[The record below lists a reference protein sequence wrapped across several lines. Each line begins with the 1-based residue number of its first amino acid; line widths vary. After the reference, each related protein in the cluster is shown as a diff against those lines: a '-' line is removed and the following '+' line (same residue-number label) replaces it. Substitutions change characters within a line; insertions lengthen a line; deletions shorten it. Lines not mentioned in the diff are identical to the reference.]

1 MRPAYRFSRRLVI
14 GTAAALVAGTL
25 LLINLTSG
33 QTSVADQTP
42 MPHSPAGHTKDHA
55 PETAAPWAG
64 SSSCR
69 ECHATFYEKW
79 ATSRHGLAMQ
89 PFTPEFAAA
98 ELKPQGEPIMVR
110 GVTYQVQLSP
120 RGGWVEEQR
129 AGEEKK
135 YGIEHALGGKYVYYF
150 LTPMDRGRLQVLPLA
165 YDVRRQEW
173 FDTTGSAAR
182 GIMHFEDEVLDWR
195 APQLTF
201 NTSCHGCHVSQFSAN
216 FDPQTDSYH
225 ATWAEPGINC
235 ETCHA
240 SGVEHVRLFRAL
252 GPNDETPVDPKIIST
267 KHFSI
272 DQINDLCAPCHA
284 KSAPLTNSFTPGNR
298 FFDNYDLVGPEH
310 SDFYPDGRDLGE
322 NYTYTSW
329 RMSPCVKSGALDC
342 MHCHTSSGRYRF
354 ADDANQACLPCHR
367 SHVADVV
374 AHTHHQ
380 SDSAGS
386 KCVACHM
393 PVTEFARMLRS
404 DHSMRPPMPAATLA
418 FRSPNACNQCHA
430 DQDAAWA
437 DKHVREWRSRDYQ
450 APVLHVGGL
459 VRAAREGQWARLP
472 DMLAYLSS
480 TDRDEIFATALIR
493 LLRSCEDPAKWPV
506 LVRCLEDPS
515 PLVRSAAAVAL
526 DHIPTKDSLEALL
539 EATRDDYRL
548 VRVRA
553 AASLAGV
560 PVDSLNEGQRADLRR
575 ATDEFLAIAQARPDD
590 AASHHN
596 LGNFY
601 MDQRNFD
608 RAVESF
614 ERAFRFMPDNAAPL
628 VNASIAH
635 NVAGRNDKAEES
647 LRRALRAEP
656 KNAAASLNLGL
667 LLAEMGQL
675 DEAQDALRAAFEN
688 DPQSDAAAYNLG
700 VMRAGEHPA
709 EGVKWCRT
717 AYTLRPTE
725 PKYAYTLAFYLLG
738 QDDREEAIALLRT
751 VTDARVPYL
760 DAYILLGRLLE
771 EGGAIDQAV
780 ALYRDASAVKE
791 LPEAAREQFRLRAER
806 MSTSRR

>member
-1 MRPAYRFSRRLVI
+1 MHPAYQASTRSAI
-14 GTAAALVAGTL
+14 GLTAALAAGPF
-25 LLINLTSG
+25 LLINLITSEPG
-33 QTSVADQTP
+33 VAK
-42 MPHSPAGHTKDHA
+42 SPPILRQPDGHTMDHLPEA
-55 PETAAPWAG
+55 PDSWAG

-69 ECHATFYEKW
+69 DCHADFYQKW

-89 PFTPEFAAA
+89 PFTREFAAA
-98 ELKPQGEPIMVR
+98 ELKPQAQPILVR
-110 GVTYQVQLSP
+110 GVAYQAQIKAD
-120 RGGWVEEQR
+120 GAWVLEQQ
-129 AGEEKK
+129 AGAEKK
-135 YGIEHALGGKYVYYF
+135 YAIEHALGGKYVYYF
-150 LTPMDRGRLQVLPLA
+150 LTPMDRGRLQVLPVA

-182 GIMHFEDEVLDWR
+182 GIMHFDDEVLDWR

-235 ETCHA
+235 ETCHG
-240 SGVEHVRLFRAL
+240 SGVEHVRLFREL
-252 GPNDETPVDPKIIST
+252 GTRKTPEDIRIIST
-267 KHFSI
+267 KRFSNE
-272 DQINDLCAPCHA
+272 QINDLCAPCHA

-354 ADDANQACLPCHR
+354 ADDTNQACLPCHR

-380 SDSAGS
+380 PDSAGS

-450 APVLHVGGL
+450 APVLHVGAL

-480 TDRDEIFATALIR
+480 TDRDEVFATALIR
-493 LLRSCEDPAKWPV
+493 LLRSSDDPAKWPV

-526 DHIPTKDSLEALL
+526 DHAPSEHSLKALL
-539 EATRDDYRL
+539 TATRDDYRL

-560 PVDSLNEGQRADLRR
+560 SLESLSDEQRTALRR
-575 ATDEFLAIAQARPDD
+575 ATDEFLAIALARPDD

-596 LGNFY
+596 LGNFF
-601 MDQRNFD
+601 MDQRDFD

-656 KNAAASLNLGL
+656 KNAAAHLNLGL
-667 LLAEMGQL
+667 LLAELGQA
-675 DEAQDALRAAFEN
+675 EGAQNALRAAFEN
-688 DPQSDAAAYNLG
+688 DPQSDVAAYNLG
-700 VMRAGEHPA
+700 VMLAGERPA
-709 EGVKWCRT
+709 EAIKWCRT
-717 AYTLRPTE
+717 AYTLRPKE

-738 QDDREEAIALLRT
+738 QGDREEAIDLLQT
-751 VTDARVPYL
+751 VTDAHVPFL

-771 EGGAIDQAV
+771 EGGFADRAV
-780 ALYRDASAVKE
+780 LLYRKAAAIEE
-791 LPEAAREQFRLRAER
+791 LPTAAREQFLIRAEAI
-806 MSTSRR
+806 STPRR